1 MEIISL
7 TKQIYLPL
15 QFPIPDFLHFCA
27 DNMCQGG
34 VQIRAETVVASSEF
48 ESTGAKTANFS
59 NLKVLKC
66 ILQQL
71 LVFSLKLMGDKIH
84 MGLSTNNVRI

>member
-34 VQIRAETVVASSEF
+34 VQIRAKPSRKKDK
-48 ESTGAKTANFS
+48 ESLHLSLLHGIKNRQIFS
-59 NLKVLKC
+59 FFLFFLPLFFFNYQHL
-66 ILQQL
+66 
-71 LVFSLKLMGDKIH
+71 F
-84 MGLSTNNVRI
+84 